1 MLGEQIAEE
10 RLKIVSRRVISVDGG
25 IPKIETS
32 TSGEGNYRG
41 TEFKQTSTFWAI
53 PKSSDGKTL
62 YIEGRGTIITNDG
75 ELATYTG
82 QAIGKQDG
90 PGVNSIRFYGS
101 IIYETSSGGKL
112 SSLSE
117 VVAVFETEIDESDN
131 AIAKIWEWK

>member
-25 IPKIETS
+25 IPKIETA
-32 TSGEGNYRG
+32 TAGEGNYRG
-41 TEFKQTSTFWAI
+41 TEFKQTSTFWTI
-53 PKSSDGKTL
+53 PKSRDGKTL
-62 YIEGRGTIITNDG
+62 FIEGRGTIITNDG

-82 QAIGKQDG
+82 QAIGKQVG
-90 PGVNSIRFYGS
+90 RGVNSMRFYGY
-101 IIYETSSGGKL
+101 IIYETSSSGKL
-112 SSLSE
+112 SSLSD

>member
-10 RLKIVSRRVISVDGG
+10 KLKIVSRRVISVDGG
-25 IPKIETS
+25 VPKIETS
-32 TSGEGNYRG
+32 TTGEGNYRG
-41 TEFKQTSTFWAI
+41 TEFKQTSTFWTI

-90 PGVNSIRFYGS
+90 QGINSMRFYGS
-101 IIYETSSGGKL
+101 IIYETSSSGSYHPNLMLLQFLKL
-112 SSLSE
+112 KL
-117 VVAVFETEIDESDN
+117 TN
-131 AIAKIWEWK
+131 QTMP